1 MQGEGKK
8 PNPSLIA
15 LECHKAFPH
24 PPTIPAA
31 RVVSNVAELLA
42 SGYTPDQIREAI
54 RRSRKLGKWGPQSA
68 DSLTDPAKFQKWLTA
83 EPEQQAARP
92 RMAI

>member
-1 MQGEGKK
+1 
-8 PNPSLIA
+8 LLA

-31 RVVSNVAELLA
+31 RVVGNVAELLE
-42 SGYTPDQIREAI
+42 SGYTAAQIREAI
-54 RRSRKLGKWGPQSA
+54 TKSRKLGKWGPQSA